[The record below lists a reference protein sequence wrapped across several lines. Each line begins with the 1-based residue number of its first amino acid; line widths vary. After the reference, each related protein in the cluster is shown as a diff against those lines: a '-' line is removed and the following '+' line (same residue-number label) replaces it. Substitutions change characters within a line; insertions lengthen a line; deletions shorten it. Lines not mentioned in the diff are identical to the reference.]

1 MAGQGIER
9 REVLRMLA
17 MAAAAAQ
24 FPGFSR
30 WAFGCGHIGNPGTEN
45 QGRGYTPRFF
55 TGDEYATIT
64 RLADIIIPSDTSP
77 GAAEAGVSEF
87 IDFMVWSDASVQYQ
101 FRTGLTWL
109 NAHGEQ
115 LHGKPFLQLAPEQ
128 QVSLLEP
135 LAYKAKYRPGEE
147 DGREFFRLVREF
159 TVMGFYTSEI
169 GFKELDNPGLK
180 FYAKSPACPHKGDP
194 EHAHLAGIKA

>member
-45 QGRGYTPRFF
+45 QGRAYTPRFF
-55 TGDEYATIT
+55 TGDEYATLG
-64 RLADIIIPSDTSP
+64 RLADIIIPSDSTP

-109 NAHGEQ
+109 NAHGER
-115 LHGKPFLQLAPEQ
+115 LHGKP
-128 QVSLLEP
+128 
-135 LAYKAKYRPGEE
+135 
-147 DGREFFRLVREF
+147 
-159 TVMGFYTSEI
+159 
-169 GFKELDNPGLK
+169 
-180 FYAKSPACPHKGDP
+180 
-194 EHAHLAGIKA
+194 